1 MPTSHARSTL
11 RGPVLALDLGA
22 TNARAAIVTPQGE
35 VRARRAGATP
45 RSDGRDAIVEYC
57 HSLLQAARD
66 EHVMAGGQ
74 PPLALGVTAPGPID
88 PRSGSFIDPPNM
100 GPEFFG
106 FPVAPT
112 LATALGLPWAMG
124 KDTNVA
130 ILGERDF
137 GAGEGSGD
145 IVFLTISTGVGGA
158 ALTGGRPLV
167 GPDLVAG
174 ELGHMTV
181 DMDGPICSCGGV
193 GHVEA
198 LASGTGLALNA
209 QAALDKGA
217 EAPELRRI
225 AAEITPAPLTAVHVS
240 DASDLGDPAARVIFE
255 RARRAVAL
263 AVVSIVNVFGPDAVI
278 LGGGITLAWGERLIA
293 PARKA
298 VAESAFRT
306 QAQRVRIV
314 QAALGDDVGLIGTVP
329 LVASALPELAR

>member
-1 MPTSHARSTL
+1 MPTSHSTTRL
-11 RGPVLALDLGA
+11 AGPVLALDLGA
-22 TNARAAIVTPQGE
+22 TNARAAVVSPAGE
-35 VRARRAGATP
+35 LSARHAGAWP
-45 RSDGRDAIVEYC
+45 KGSGRQAVVDFC
-57 HSLLQAARD
+57 LDLLRTARD
-66 EHVMAGGQ
+66 EHAGHGA
-74 PPLALGVTAPGPID
+74 PAPIALGVTAPGPID
-88 PRSGSFIDPPNM
+88 PRSGAFIDPPNM
-100 GPEFFG
+100 GRDFFG
-106 FPVAPT
+106 FPIAPT
-112 LATALGLPWAMG
+112 LGEALDLPWAAG

-130 ILGERDF
+130 IVGERDF

-145 IVFLTISTGVGGA
+145 LIYLTISTGVGGA
-158 ALTGGRPLV
+158 ALTGGRPVV
-167 GPDLVAG
+167 GPDLVGG

-181 DMDGPICSCGGV
+181 DLDGPRCACGGV

-198 LASGTGLALNA
+198 FASGAGMAA
-209 QAALDKGA
+209 AARAALDAGA
-217 EAPELRRI
+217 DAPELRRMASGI
-225 AAEITPAPLTAVHVS
+225 APAPLTAEHVS
-240 DASDLGDPAARVIFE
+240 RAADLGDPAATVIIE

-306 QAQRVRIV
+306 QAGRVRIV